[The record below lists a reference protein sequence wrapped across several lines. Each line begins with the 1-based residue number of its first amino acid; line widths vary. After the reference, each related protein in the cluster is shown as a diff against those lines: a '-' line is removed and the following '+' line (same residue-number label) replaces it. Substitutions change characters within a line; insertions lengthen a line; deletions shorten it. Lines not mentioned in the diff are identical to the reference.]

1 MLGIHH
7 STYLWRCYNRS
18 VEDAVEVQSRDMETA
33 IEKAAALLHCPKKQV
48 VARYVR
54 TISITQ
60 VKRNGK
66 VEDIASNTLR
76 PYWQKRYSK

>member
-18 VEDAVEVQSRDMETA
+18 ADEAVEVRARSMEEA
-33 IEKAAALLHCPKKQV
+33 MEKAAALLHCPKKQV
-48 VARYVR
+48 VARYLR

-60 VKRNGK
+60 IKRNGK
-66 VEDIASNTLR
+66 TEDFASNSLR
-76 PYWQKRYSK
+76 PYWQKRYAK